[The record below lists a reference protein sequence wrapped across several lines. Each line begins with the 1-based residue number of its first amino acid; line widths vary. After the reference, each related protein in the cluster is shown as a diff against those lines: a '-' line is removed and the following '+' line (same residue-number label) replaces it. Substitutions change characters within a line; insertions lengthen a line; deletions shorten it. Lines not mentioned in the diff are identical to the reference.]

1 MRVKPLVI
9 PVVLLAILAVV
20 PLLSLDI
27 PRVLPGALDSPG
39 TLQLLA
45 LCLVFAG
52 VALSYDLLFGFT
64 GLLSF
69 GHALY
74 FALGVYLPAIALT
87 GVGLEPAGGARA
99 ARGFRNAISDPSHP
113 DRARYI
119 FRPGRDGEPPNNW
132 TSPFGGAAWTLDE
145 ASGEWYLQLFTSA
158 QPDLDWHNELV
169 QRDFEQVLRFWLDRG
184 IDGFRIDVAQALFKA
199 RDLRDVQEPAVRT
212 PFADWHTGL
221 QQPELHGLYRRWRD
235 LADEY
240 EGDRMYVAE
249 IVIENQDELAEYVRP
264 DELQLAFNFLFL
276 HERWDAEALRRSID
290 RTRTAF
296 DAVGAPPSW
305 VLENHDVTRVPTRY
319 GGGEEGRRRARAAAL
334 LLLGLPGAA
343 FVYQGQELGL
353 AEVDIPDELRQDPV
367 FFRTNGARPGRDG
380 CRVPIPWRDG
390 PPGFGFT
397 TGEPW
402 LPMPDA
408 WRDQTVEAQLG
419 APGST
424 LELYRR
430 ALALRRD
437 SEALR
442 HGLLQWRDSPPG
454 TLVFER
460 TTDGETIV
468 CGVNVGG
475 EPLVLPDGELLLAS
489 EPGLERL
496 LPAGA
501 AAWLRM

>member
-1 MRVKPLVI
+1 MR
-9 PVVLLAILAVV
+9 AT
-20 PLLSLDI
+20 SSG
-27 PRVLPGALDSPG
+27 PGA
-39 TLQLLA
+39 TA
-45 LCLVFAG
+45 
-52 VALSYDLLFGFT
+52 
-64 GLLSF
+64 
-69 GHALY
+69 
-74 FALGVYLPAIALT
+74 
-87 GVGLEPAGGARA
+87 
-99 ARGFRNAISDPSHP
+99 
-113 DRARYI
+113 DR
-119 FRPGRDGEPPNNW
+119 PNNW
-132 TSPFGGAAWTLDE
+132 TSPFGGPAWTRDD

-158 QPDLDWHNELV
+158 QPDLDWHNEAV

-184 IDGFRIDVAQALFKA
+184 VDGFRIDVAQALFKA
-199 RDLRDVQEPAVRT
+199 PDLGDVQEPKVRT

-221 QQPELHGLYRRWRD
+221 QQPELHGLYRRWREV
-235 LADEY
+235 ADEY
-240 EGDRMYVAE
+240 AGDRMYVAE
-249 IVIENQDELAEYVRP
+249 IVIENQAELAEFVRP
-264 DELQLAFNFLFL
+264 NELQLTFNFLFL
-276 HERWDAEALRRSID
+276 HERWDADALRRTID

-353 AEVDIPDELRQDPV
+353 EEVDLPDEVRQDPV
-367 FFRTNGARPGRDG
+367 FFRTRGARRGRDG

-402 LPMPDA
+402 LPIPDA
-408 WRDQTVEAQLG
+408 WRNRTVEAQLST
-419 APGST
+419 PGST

-430 ALALRRD
+430 ALALRRG

-442 HGLLQWRDSPPG
+442 NGSFEWRESPPG

-460 TTDGETIV
+460 AAGDETVV
-468 CGVNVGG
+468 CAVNVAG
-475 EPLVLPDGELLLAS
+475 EALRLPEGELLLSS
-489 EPGLERL
+489 EAPAEGL
-496 LPAGA
+496 LPAGG